1 MDTPVQWTAP
11 RNRTRIDVAKPS
23 ELRWWCHRLNQT
35 EDGLRAAVVAAG
47 PLSTEVLF
55 YLNNKRERDQRLPE
69 SEAVKAAPTV
79 VRGDLR
85 VAAVRN
91 L

>member
-1 MDTPVQWTAP
+1 VDTPLQWITP
-11 RNRTRIDVAKPS
+11 RNRTRIDVAQPS

-35 EDGLRAAVVAAG
+35 EEGLRAAVIAAG

-69 SEAVKAAPTV
+69 SEAAKTTPPV

-85 VAAVRN
+85 RAAVRH